1 MRKRIL
7 TAAVAAATLASGA
20 QAAGFYL
27 KELSITGQGRA
38 FAGEVTNTEDAA
50 AVYFNPAATAGM
62 TDSKNLTVGAHAIA
76 PDSKLTNTGTLF
88 SNGVNTNVE
97 TAGAETKN
105 PYGTSLIPNIYAT
118 MPLENGSV
126 LGFGV
131 NNPFGLA
138 NQYEKDSFVRY
149 DSTETELKTP
159 SFNFSLAKQLNDKLS
174 FGFGIEAQKGE
185 AILESAL
192 PLSATALGYTS
203 QVSSNVYAPAAII
216 GDINSRL
223 EAETGFELAPFVGI
237 TYQMSDETQLGFSY
251 RSGIDHTAS
260 GKVLLTPNTS
270 AVADGDAF
278 EATITSLAIGQG
290 ATPVAAAT
298 LAAQARGAGS
308 YTINNAKAELST
320 PSIASFGV
328 KHAVSDS
335 TRVYADATFYEWSA
349 FDEIVITTSTVSRQ
363 VQGYKDT
370 MSYALGAEHT
380 YSDQLTMRAGVMFD
394 PTPTVDEYRSARTP
408 DADRTWLAIGGTY
421 SIEENMDFDFAFT
434 HILLDETILE
444 QDKALTLG
452 GSPLGTAQIRADGE
466 GSVNILSLGLR
477 YKF

>member
-7 TAAVAAATLASGA
+7 AAAVTAATIASGA

-62 TDSKNLTVGAHAIA
+62 TGSKNLTIGAHAIA

-88 SNGVNTNVE
+88 SNGVNNNVE
-97 TAGAETKN
+97 AAGAETKN

-159 SFNFSLAKQLNDKLS
+159 SFNFSLAKQLNDKFS

-192 PLSATALGYTS
+192 PLSATTSGYTS
-203 QVSSNVYAPAAII
+203 QVSGTGYAPAAII

-223 EAETGFELAPFVGI
+223 EAETGFELAPFIGI

-260 GKVLLTPNTS
+260 GKVVLTPNTS
-270 AVADGDAF
+270 DTRDGDAF
-278 EATITSLAIGQG
+278 EATITSLAMGQV
-290 ATPVAAAT
+290 ATQTEAAT
-298 LAAQARGAGS
+298 LAVQARGAGS

-320 PSIASFGV
+320 PSIASVGV
-328 KHAVSDS
+328 KHAISDS

-380 YSDQLTMRAGVMFD
+380 YSDQLTVRAGVMFD

-452 GSPLGTAQIRADGE
+452 GNPLGTALIRADGE

>member
-7 TAAVAAATLASGA
+7 AAAVTAATLASGA

-185 AILESAL
+185 AILESASAISL
-192 PLSATALGYTS
+192 PSTPFTIL
-203 QVSSNVYAPAAII
+203 

-223 EAETGFELAPFVGI
+223 EAETGFELAPFLGI
-237 TYQMSDETQLGFSY
+237 TYRASEETQLGFSY
-251 RSGIDHTAS
+251 RSGIDHEAE
-260 GKVLLTPNTS
+260 GEIILTPNTS
-270 AVADGDAF
+270 SAGDSAAFQATVTSLFSGAGLSGTALSNAVA
-278 EATITSLAIGQG
+278 AT
-290 ATPVAAAT
+290 VA
-298 LAAQARGAGS
+298 AGS
-308 YTINNAKAELST
+308 YTVQNATAELST

-328 KHAVSDS
+328 KHAISDS

>member
-7 TAAVAAATLASGA
+7 AAAVTAATIASGA

-62 TDSKNLTVGAHAIA
+62 TGSKNLTIGAHAIA

-88 SNGVNTNVE
+88 SNGVNNNVE
-97 TAGAETKN
+97 AAGAETKN

-159 SFNFSLAKQLNDKLS
+159 SFNFSLAKQLNDKFS

-192 PLSATALGYTS
+192 PLSATTSGYTS
-203 QVSSNVYAPAAII
+203 QVSGTGYAPAAII

-223 EAETGFELAPFVGI
+223 EAETGFELAPFIGI

-260 GKVLLTPNTS
+260 GKVVLTPNTS
-270 AVADGDAF
+270 DTRDGDG
-278 EATITSLAIGQG
+278 E
-290 ATPVAAAT
+290 
-298 LAAQARGAGS
+298 
-308 YTINNAKAELST
+308 
-320 PSIASFGV
+320 
-328 KHAVSDS
+328 D
-335 TRVYADATFYEWSA
+335 
-349 FDEIVITTSTVSRQ
+349 
-363 VQGYKDT
+363 
-370 MSYALGAEHT
+370 
-380 YSDQLTMRAGVMFD
+380 
-394 PTPTVDEYRSARTP
+394 
-408 DADRTWLAIGGTY
+408 
-421 SIEENMDFDFAFT
+421 DF
-434 HILLDETILE
+434 
-444 QDKALTLG
+444 
-452 GSPLGTAQIRADGE
+452 
-466 GSVNILSLGLR
+466 
-477 YKF
+477 

>member
-7 TAAVAAATLASGA
+7 AAAVTAATLASGA

-62 TDSKNLTVGAHAIA
+62 TGSKNLTVGAHAIA

-105 PYGTSLIPNIYAT
+105 PYGTSLIPNIYPT

-185 AILESAL
+185 AILESASAISL
-192 PLSATALGYTS
+192 PSTPFTIL
-203 QVSSNVYAPAAII
+203 

-223 EAETGFELAPFVGI
+223 EAETGFELAPFLGI
-237 TYQMSDETQLGFSY
+237 TYQASEETQLGFSY
-251 RSGIDHTAS
+251 RSGIDHEAE
-260 GKVLLTPNTS
+260 GEMILTPNTS
-270 AVADGDAF
+270 SAGERSFPSHCDCAVLRCR
-278 EATITSLAIGQG
+278 SLWHSAHQC
-290 ATPVAAAT
+290 
-298 LAAQARGAGS
+298 RCS
-308 YTINNAKAELST
+308 YCRSW
-320 PSIASFGV
+320 V
-328 KHAVSDS
+328 V
-335 TRVYADATFYEWSA
+335 
-349 FDEIVITTSTVSRQ
+349 
-363 VQGYKDT
+363 
-370 MSYALGAEHT
+370 
-380 YSDQLTMRAGVMFD
+380 
-394 PTPTVDEYRSARTP
+394 YRSECDCRT
-408 DADRTWLAIGGTY
+408 L
-421 SIEENMDFDFAFT
+421 N
-434 HILLDETILE
+434 
-444 QDKALTLG
+444 
-452 GSPLGTAQIRADGE
+452 
-466 GSVNILSLGLR
+466 SLNRQLWR
-477 YKF
+477 